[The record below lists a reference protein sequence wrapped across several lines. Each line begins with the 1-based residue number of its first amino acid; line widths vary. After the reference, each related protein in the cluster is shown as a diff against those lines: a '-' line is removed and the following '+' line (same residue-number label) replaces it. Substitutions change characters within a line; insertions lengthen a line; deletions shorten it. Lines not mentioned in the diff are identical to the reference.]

1 MITVSQESWVAL
13 AAIGAFAIALFGYLR
28 NISKDLKAEI
38 GKVDDKVDKTRTE
51 LVSAIAA
58 TRTELK
64 GDIATLDDTIQN
76 TRTEL
81 KGDIATLDDK
91 VDKTRTEL
99 FSAIGATRTELKG
112 DIASLDDT
120 IQKTRTELVSAL
132 TGGFA
137 KVEARLIALE
147 QRTYDISTRLPAA
160 PASTSTP

>member
-38 GKVDDKVDKTRTE
+38 G
-51 LVSAIAA
+51 
-58 TRTELK
+58 
-64 GDIATLDDTIQN
+64 N
-76 TRTEL
+76 
-81 KGDIATLDDK
+81 LDDK
-91 VDKTRTEL
+91 LDK
-99 FSAIGATRTELKG
+99 TRTELKG
-112 DIASLDDT
+112 DIASLDDKLDKT
-120 IQKTRTELVSAL
+120 RTELKGDIANLDDKLDKTRTELVSAL

>member
-1 MITVSQESWVAL
+1 MSQESWVTL

-38 GKVDDKVDKTRTE
+38 GKVDD
-51 LVSAIAA
+51 
-58 TRTELK
+58 
-64 GDIATLDDTIQN
+64 TLD
-76 TRTEL
+76 
-81 KGDIATLDDK
+81 K
-91 VDKTRTEL
+91 
-99 FSAIGATRTELKG
+99 TRTELKG

>member
-38 GKVDDKVDKTRTE
+38 G
-51 LVSAIAA
+51 
-58 TRTELK
+58 
-64 GDIATLDDTIQN
+64 N
-76 TRTEL
+76 
-81 KGDIATLDDK
+81 LDDK

-99 FSAIGATRTELKG
+99 KGDIASLDDKLDKTRTELFSAFGATRTELKG

-120 IQKTRTELVSAL
+120 IQKTRTEFVGAL
-132 TGGFA
+132 AGGFA

>member
-51 LVSAIAA
+51 LVS
-58 TRTELK
+58 
-64 GDIATLDDTIQN
+64 
-76 TRTEL
+76 
-81 KGDIATLDDK
+81 
-91 VDKTRTEL
+91 V
-99 FSAIGATRTELKG
+99 IGATRTELKG
-112 DIASLDDT
+112 NIANLDDT

-160 PASTSTP
+160 PASTSTS

>member
-1 MITVSQESWVAL
+1 MITVSQESWVTL

-38 GKVDDKVDKTRTE
+38 GKVDD
-51 LVSAIAA
+51 
-58 TRTELK
+58 
-64 GDIATLDDTIQN
+64 TI
-76 TRTEL
+76 
-81 KGDIATLDDK
+81 G
-91 VDKTRTEL
+91 
-99 FSAIGATRTELKG
+99 
-112 DIASLDDT
+112 
-120 IQKTRTELVSAL
+120 KTRTELVSAL

>member
-1 MITVSQESWVAL
+1 MTL

-38 GKVDDKVDKTRTE
+38 GKVDD
-51 LVSAIAA
+51 
-58 TRTELK
+58 
-64 GDIATLDDTIQN
+64 TLD
-76 TRTEL
+76 
-81 KGDIATLDDK
+81 K
-91 VDKTRTEL
+91 
-99 FSAIGATRTELKG
+99 TRTELKG

>member
-51 LVSAIAA
+51 LTGNIAN
-58 TRTELK
+58 
-64 GDIATLDDTIQN
+64 LDDTI
-76 TRTEL
+76 
-81 KGDIATLDDK
+81 G
-91 VDKTRTEL
+91 KTRTEL
-99 FSAIGATRTELKG
+99 VSAIGATRTELKG
-112 DIASLDDT
+112 DIANLDDT
-120 IQKTRTELVSAL
+120 IGKTRTELVSAL

>member
-38 GKVDDKVDKTRTE
+38 GNLDNKVDK
-51 LVSAIAA
+51 
-58 TRTELK
+58 
-64 GDIATLDDTIQN
+64 
-76 TRTEL
+76 
-81 KGDIATLDDK
+81 
-91 VDKTRTEL
+91 
-99 FSAIGATRTELKG
+99 TRTELKG

-120 IQKTRTELVSAL
+120 IQKTRTEFVGAL
-132 TGGFA
+132 AGGFA